1 MPPGEDPAPLLLHDN
16 DTAELKEGMLAK
28 ARQCNQSD
36 VLKRLRAYL
45 MKLPLKASPAI
56 GAPAHEKDRKYWSHQ
71 ADWFI
76 AGSSQDPTNTVLTS
90 ALTLLL
96 AAADQLPG
104 EWKRELD
111 SNPQTEQQFSDFADL
126 IEGIQGIMH
135 PTHHLSTSM
144 RTKLFPDIDAATRG
158 TSYARDRLIALVRNT
173 LDFHWHMPR
182 SQRQRFIDE
191 QRTQITF
198 APHTHTAAHRA
209 RQPHT
214 PGSGSQQRVLW

>member
-1 MPPGEDPAPLLLHDN
+1 MPPAEEACALHASSPSEKNATARESRKKKKPEMSPVEEPAPLLLHDN
-16 DTAELKEGMLAK
+16 DTAELQEGMLAK
-28 ARQCNQSD
+28 ARECNQSD

-45 MKLPLKASPAI
+45 MKLPLKASPPI
-56 GAPAHEKDRKYWSHQ
+56 GAPALAKDRKYWSHQ

-144 RTKLFPDIDAATRG
+144 RTQLIPDIDAATRG
-158 TSYARDRLIALVRNT
+158 TSHTRDRLIALVRNT
-173 LDFHWHMPR
+173 LDFHRHMPR
-182 SQRQRFIDE
+182 AKRQRFI
-191 QRTQITF
+191 
-198 APHTHTAAHRA
+198 
-209 RQPHT
+209 
-214 PGSGSQQRVLW
+214 V